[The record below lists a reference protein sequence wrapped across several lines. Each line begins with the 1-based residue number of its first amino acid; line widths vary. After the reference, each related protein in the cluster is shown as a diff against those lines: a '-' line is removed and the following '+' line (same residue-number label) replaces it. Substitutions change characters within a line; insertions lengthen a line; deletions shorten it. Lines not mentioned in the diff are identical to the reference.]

1 MHPFPSCLQA
11 LPLSLRALL
20 GSTALLS
27 AIATSAPAAQ
37 AIGFLNLDSG
47 SWTGALECPIPGESL
62 NCVENITASTVT
74 LVGPDTEGSFLIYI
88 SQPVPVGDPGYTIG
102 FDYAFNS
109 SPFQE
114 AFYMVGSQSFTLDS
128 TGGSFSS
135 IDSISLLP
143 EQSFSF
149 SVGNT
154 DTLEVALLDIS
165 DFTATPVPGPLPC
178 WVPLPPSAGAGACA
192 RASKPRL
199 LDHPP
204 PDPLQ
209 PRGPVDL

>member
-109 SPFQE
+109 SPFRRHSIWWAASRLLWIQRE
-114 AFYMVGSQSFTLDS
+114 VPSPPSIQSH
-128 TGGSFSS
+128 SS
-135 IDSISLLP
+135 LSNP
-143 EQSFSF
+143 
-149 SVGNT
+149 SVSG
-154 DTLEVALLDIS
+154 LAIPILS
-165 DFTATPVPGPLPC
+165 KLPC
-178 WVPLPPSAGAGACA
+178 LTSATSPPLLFPAPCPAGCRCRLPLEPAPAHA
-192 RASKPRL
+192 HQNRAS
-199 LDHPP
+199 
-204 PDPLQ
+204 
-209 PRGPVDL
+209 